1 MIKNLQDTL
10 GILDF
15 ALLVIITRFFTVIEK
30 NLVGNELSQD
40 FLVKSVLLK
49 LKVEVFNA
57 SVSWL
62 VFSLVKLFKERVLK
76 NFLST

>member
-62 VFSLVKLFKERVLK
+62 IFSLVKLFKERVLK

>member
-49 LKVEVFNA
+49 LKVEIFNA

-62 VFSLVKLFKERVLK
+62 IFSLVKLFKERVLK